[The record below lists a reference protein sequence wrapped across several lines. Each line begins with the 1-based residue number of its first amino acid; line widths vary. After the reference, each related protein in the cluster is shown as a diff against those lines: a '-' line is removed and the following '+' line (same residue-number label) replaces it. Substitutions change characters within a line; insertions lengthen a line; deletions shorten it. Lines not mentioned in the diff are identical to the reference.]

1 MFQASGS
8 SASSVRNTSFISA
21 AYSAYETGGVNT
33 TFRNVDVSLVPSFE
47 ALNPYAKVGRS
58 MVGDDKRWQPVPDMY
73 HSKESLYFRGA
84 VGKLLKKAHEEISPA
99 ELEVRANTPEFK
111 VEEGDW
117 IAHNSNQKNQFALIT
132 PLKTV
137 ARIPANLIISDEPIS
152 LTQQISNH
160 MGGYLRKKG
169 EKNKAFKKR
178 YMELNGSVLSYY
190 RKKPE
195 KHGIPLS
202 RDEKK
207 ILERGSIDLDRV
219 SSLQPMESKS
229 EPYGILLVTTA
240 RTWAIIADSEPE
252 YQRWLKALCD
262 VVKFSAVHV
271 TYKRMF
277 QLQEVSAKAI
287 TDVRMVVTTG
297 DTVGQIVEHIF
308 NCYEQALDAA
318 PLKPYNPAEYRLK
331 ITGYRDYMIDR
342 FRVLNEYVHVRECLL
357 TKKTIRLTV
366 IHESVIQETAM
377 MNLSIGRE
385 LPMSGGSMSNM
396 NQFADLYEGER
407 ATSLQMT
414 TLGDE
419 WERPSVDRNTSLPS
433 GLIQQP
439 FAVRIRRVLNIPR
452 TTCVKKRSSEEAV
465 VSRVPL
471 ASSSVIVRI
480 ELFDGG
486 FLLENAVIDTSDV
499 RLKAQRNDLLYVE
512 WDEPVWHTF
521 NIDICNVTRTM
532 RVQLTVLG
540 VKKVVGG
547 STANMDACE
556 EKMLVTGVNAFNVD
570 DVLTQGQQYVHMYNN
585 LHSCVQGPIPH
596 VTLPNEPMI
605 QVEFFK
611 YDAPIKFDWSDD
623 GSSISSD
630 RSHRRSIIT
639 SSRSVMLRKEGWL
652 QKVGNFSTLTRWR
665 RRWFVVDQSTCTLS
679 YADDE
684 NAPRKLITLRNCSVT
699 TADDMNQKFT
709 TAPVNKGTRKLRQTW
724 CFKVRPLGS
733 SRDYIISAE
742 TKQDREE
749 WMLAIQTVSKS
760 DGSLTDL
767 GSSNGS
773 FEEMNVSASNLFGE
787 SPRTDNNGEEV
798 DGKNILESVAQEY
811 RRDSVSRSSGNS
823 SSQRESGLAELR
835 KLILLDPLYR
845 FSPYQKEQLW
855 EHREEFVDLPTA
867 LPRILS
873 CVHWDDRTECEE
885 ALRLLPRWSVPD
897 HQAAYIELLNGE
909 FAHEGVRNFA
919 VAKLGQMADTT
930 FSYFLPQLVQAIKF
944 ENHHV
949 SPLSLLLIERAIKNP
964 NQIGFDLFWNMK
976 VESHNDQ
983 YRERYG
989 TILNAYLDVCSS
1001 KMRAILKLQDKLF
1014 SEGGMLERI
1023 CQSVKAKKKDG
1034 AAEMKRAMQQGL
1046 EALNEILPGSFQLPL
1061 DPRIEVGKI
1070 IVSKCRVMDSAKKP
1084 LWLVFENAEEG
1095 GDPVTVMFK
1104 AGDDVRQD
1112 CLTLQLIRLMDEMWR
1127 DEGLDLAMEPYK
1139 CVATSPMTGILQMV
1153 PNSVTTAEVHMR
1165 DGMMGTF
1172 KDPSFSDWI
1181 RANNADP
1188 RSHKAA
1194 VDLFGRSC
1202 AGYCVAT
1209 CVLGIGDRHN
1219 DNIMIASSGRY
1230 FHIDFGH
1237 FLGHLK
1243 YYKLGIRRERTP
1255 FVFTNEMAYVLGGV
1269 EGKDFSK
1276 FVDTACTAYTV
1287 LRKHMHLL
1295 VSLLLLMVPADMPE
1309 LTGRDDINH
1318 IVTTLAPEVS
1328 NERARESFEQTI
1340 HFCLDSRFKR
1350 FDNYLHNIAHAF
1362 G

>member
-1 MFQASGS
+1 MFSLNPRQSMQSVLQSNGSGAGASRLS
-8 SASSVRNTSFISA
+8 SASSFISA
-21 AYSAYETGGVNT
+21 AYSSYESGAS
-33 TFRNVDVSLVPSFE
+33 FRNVDASLVPSFE
-47 ALNPYAKVGRS
+47 ALNPFAKAGRS
-58 MVGDDKRWQPVPDMY
+58 VMGDDKRWQPVPDLF
-73 HSKESLYFRGA
+73 HSKESLYFRSA
-84 VGKLLKKAHEEISPA
+84 VGKVLKKAHEEISPA

-111 VEEGDW
+111 VEETDW

-152 LTQQISNH
+152 LTQPISNH

-169 EKNKAFKKR
+169 EKNKALKKR
-178 YMELNGSVLSYY
+178 YMELSGSVLAYY
-190 RKKPE
+190 KKKPE
-195 KHGIPLS
+195 KNGIPLS

-207 ILERGSIDLDRV
+207 TLERGRIDLDRV
-219 SSLQPMESKS
+219 SSLQPMESKA

-240 RTWAIIADSEPE
+240 RTWAICADSEPE

-318 PLKPYNPAEYRLK
+318 PLRPYNPAEYRLK

-342 FRVLNEYVHVRECLL
+342 FRVLNEYMHVRECLL

-377 MNLSIGRE
+377 MNLSIGRD
-385 LPMSGGSMSNM
+385 LPVSTGSMNNLV
-396 NQFADLYEGER
+396 NQFADMFDGAER
-407 ATSLQMT
+407 GTSLQMT

-419 WERPSVDRNTSLPS
+419 WERQSSLGNPSLPS
-433 GLIQQP
+433 GIIQQT
-439 FAVRIRRVLNIPR
+439 FAIRIRRVLNIPR
-452 TTCVKKRSSEEAV
+452 TTCVRKRSSEEAI

-471 ASSSVIVRI
+471 TSSSVIVRI
-480 ELFDGG
+480 ELYDGG
-486 FLLENAVIDTSDV
+486 QLLENAVIDTSDV
-499 RLKAQRNDLLYVE
+499 RLKAQRNDLLYAE
-512 WDEPVWHTF
+512 WDDPVWHKF

-532 RVQLTVLG
+532 RVQLTVFG
-540 VKKVVGG
+540 VKKIVG
-547 STANMDACE
+547 SSASNLDASE
-556 EKMLVTGVNAFNVD
+556 EKMLVTGVNAFEVD
-570 DVLTQGQQYVHMYNN
+570 DMLTQGQQYVHMYNN
-585 LHSCVQGPIPH
+585 LHSCIQGPVPH

-605 QVEFFK
+605 QVEFAKF
-611 YDAPIKFDWSDD
+611 DAPIKFDWDDDD
-623 GSSISSD
+623 GSSVSD
-630 RSHRRSIIT
+630 RSHRRSIVAT
-639 SSRSVMLRKEGWL
+639 SRSVMLRKEGWL
-652 QKVGNFSTLTRWR
+652 QKVGNFSSLTRWR
-665 RRWFVVDQSTCTLS
+665 RRWFVVDQTTCTLS

-684 NAPRKLITLRNCSVT
+684 TAPRKLITLRNCSVT

-724 CFKVRPLGS
+724 CFKVRPMGS

-749 WMLAIQTVSKS
+749 WMLAIQTVAKGDSSIS
-760 DGSLTDL
+760 DF
-767 GSSNGS
+767 SSANGS
-773 FEEMNVSASNLFGE
+773 FEESSASVPVVE
-787 SPRTDNNGEEV
+787 SPGVERNKDQL
-798 DGKNILESVAQEY
+798 DGKNILESVAQD
-811 RRDSVSRSSGNS
+811 RRDSTSRSSGHS
-823 SSQRESGLAELR
+823 STQRESELNELR

-855 EHREEFVDLPTA
+855 MHREEFIDIPAA

-873 CVHWDDRTECEE
+873 CVHWDDREECEE
-885 ALRLLPRWSVPD
+885 ALKLLPRWSVPD

-909 FAHEGVRNFA
+909 FANEGVRSFA
-919 VAKLGQMADTT
+919 VKKLSQMADTT

-949 SPLSLLLIERAIKNP
+949 SPLAMLLIERAIKNP
-964 NQIGFDLFWNMK
+964 NQIGFDLFWSMK

-1046 EALNEILPGSFQLPL
+1046 EALNELLPGSFQLPL

-1153 PNSVTTAEVHMR
+1153 PNSVTTAEVHRR

-1181 RANNADP
+1181 RANNPDP

-1194 VDLFGRSC
+1194 VDLFGRSA

-1219 DNIMIASSGRY
+1219 DNIMVRHKCCVNFYCIQDPDYSMCLCCSDCIIG
-1230 FHIDFGH
+1230 
-1237 FLGHLK
+1237 
-1243 YYKLGIRRERTP
+1243 T
-1255 FVFTNEMAYVLGGV
+1255 
-1269 EGKDFSK
+1269 
-1276 FVDTACTAYTV
+1276 
-1287 LRKHMHLL
+1287 LL
-1295 VSLLLLMVPADMPE
+1295 P
-1309 LTGRDDINH
+1309 
-1318 IVTTLAPEVS
+1318 
-1328 NERARESFEQTI
+1328 
-1340 HFCLDSRFKR
+1340 
-1350 FDNYLHNIAHAF
+1350 Y
-1362 G
+1362 